1 MHQLPRADHA
11 PAPPSRSCT
20 SSPRPTPSWPP
31 ASRSPPSAKSW
42 ASPSRPAPATFH
54 RWINQYG
61 GRQANDARR
70 LPELERENARL
81 KQRAR
86 DPARDPALL
95 KEAVRLVGRNST
107 SSLLARRGAVW
118 PATTCRRRWRA
129 RRGGRG
135 ACSVSRGPLSGTRRG
150 RRSATGRWCSGGWHG
165 SGVQTRYS
173 APGAPWEHAYSASRG
188 RRLRDELLNRELFTS
203 VLEAPGITED

>member
-11 PAPPSRSCT
+11 PAPPSRSFT
-20 SSPRPTPSWPP
+20 SSARPTPSWPP
-31 ASRSPPSAKSW
+31 ASPSRPFARSW

-61 GRQANDARR
+61 GMKANDARR

-129 RRGGRG
+129 RRGGRV
-135 ACSVSRGPLSGTRRG
+135 ACSVSRGDLPPVYVPVAMRVGPRFRSSAGLSSGALRG
-150 RRSATGRWCSGGWHG
+150 GI
-165 SGVQTRYS
+165 
-173 APGAPWEHAYSASRG
+173 SRG
-188 RRLRDELLNRELFTS
+188 FGGR
-203 VLEAPGITED
+203 APKDRQRPANAAGV